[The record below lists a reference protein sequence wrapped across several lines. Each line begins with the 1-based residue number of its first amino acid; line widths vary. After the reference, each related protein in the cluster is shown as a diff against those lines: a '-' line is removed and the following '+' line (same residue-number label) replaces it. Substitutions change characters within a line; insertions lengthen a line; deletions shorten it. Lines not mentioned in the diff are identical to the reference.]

1 MNEIVNKGNTNQ
13 LVRSR
18 KIEWK
23 PLPEPDSEGVY
34 VKVLQFDGQ
43 TKRAPTFLLK
53 FEAGATYPAHNHP
66 AGEEIFVLEGD
77 IRLGKDHLYSG
88 DYLYTVPDGKHAVRS
103 ENGCVVL
110 VKTPE
115 AVEILPNRK
124 IKIEK

>member
-1 MNEIVNKGNTNQ
+1 MNEENTNQ

-18 KIEWK
+18 QIEWK
-23 PLPEPDSEGVY
+23 PLPEPDAEGVF
-34 VKVLQFDGQ
+34 VKVLQFDEK

-66 AGEEIFVLEGD
+66 GGEEIFVVEGD
-77 IRLGKDHLYSG
+77 IHLSREHLHAG
-88 DYLYTVPDGKHAVRS
+88 DYLYTAPEGKHAVRS
-103 ENGCVVL
+103 ENSCIVP

-124 IKIEK
+124 IKKDE